1 MTSLPSTRSEMQY
14 TKVRTHPAGHV
25 LPKEEQLAWKI
36 ASMAAAN
43 RDADADV
50 VEMIGNRVIDNS
62 AVAIAAINRLP
73 VRRARLLALGY
84 PHPRNGGARLLGLA
98 NERTFHC
105 EWAALANGVAVRE
118 LDMHDCYLAADY
130 SHPADTIPG
139 LVAVAQQARCSG
151 RDLTLGILTAFE
163 TQMALV
169 TGICLHEHKIDHVA
183 HLAPAVAAG
192 LGTLLRLPVEQIFQ
206 AINQSL
212 HLGAATRQS
221 RKGDITSWKAYAP
234 AQTGKT
240 AIEAV
245 GRACLGERAPSPIY
259 EGRDAVIATLLGG
272 PGAEYTVPLPE
283 PGEPLRLIMRSYTKE
298 HSAEYQAQAL
308 IDIGFKLHAR
318 QIDLDAVREVVV
330 HTSHHT
336 HNVIG
341 TGANDPQKM
350 DPDASRE
357 TLDHSAMYILAVA
370 WEDGRWHHVESY
382 SSKRAHRPSTVR
394 LWHKIRTEE
403 KEEWTLAY
411 HHPDARKKRFGAEV
425 AVHLQGGA
433 RIVERLD
440 NPNAHYLGARPFQ
453 RGNYVEK
460 LRALTA
466 GLTEDGEFE
475 RFLARVDDLPNL
487 SPAQVGALNLVVS
500 PEMLQDSISDRTGI
514 I

>member
-1 MTSLPSTRSEMQY
+1 MPY
-14 TKVRTHPAGHV
+14 TKVRTHPPGQV

-36 ASMAAAN
+36 ASMAARN
-43 RDADADV
+43 RDADPDV
-50 VEMIGNRVIDNS
+50 VEMIGNRLIDNS
-62 AVAIAAINRLP
+62 AVAIAAINRIP

-84 PHPRNGGARLLGLA
+84 PHPRNGGAPLLGLG

-139 LVAVAQQARCSG
+139 LVAVAQQAGCSG
-151 RDLTLGILTAFE
+151 RDLVLGILTAYE

-192 LGTLLRLPVEQIFQ
+192 LGTLLRLPVEQIYQ
-206 AINQSL
+206 AINQSI

-234 AQTGKT
+234 AQTSKT

-245 GRACLGERAPSPIY
+245 GRARLGERAPSPIY
-259 EGRDAVIATLLGG
+259 EGGDAVIATLLGG
-272 PGAEYTVPLPE
+272 PETEYSVPLPE
-283 PGEPLRLIMRSYTKE
+283 AGEPLRLIMRSYTKE

-308 IDIGFKLHAR
+308 IDIGFELHAR
-318 QIDLDAVREVVV
+318 RIDLEAVREVVV

-341 TGANDPQKM
+341 TGADDPQKM

-370 WEDGRWHHVESY
+370 WEDGCWHHEASY
-382 SSKRAHRPSTVR
+382 TSERAHRDSTVR
-394 LWHKIRTEE
+394 LWRKIRTEE
-403 KEEWTLAY
+403 EVEWTRAY
-411 HHPDARKKRFGAEV
+411 LDPDPRKKRFGAEV
-425 AVHLQGGA
+425 VVHLEGGA

-453 RGNYVEK
+453 RAHYVEK
-460 LRALTA
+460 LRTLAA
-466 GLTEDGEFE
+466 GLAEDRELE
-475 RFLARVDDLPNL
+475 RFLALVDDLL
-487 SPAQVGALNLVVS
+487 DLGPAQIGGLNLAAA
-500 PEMLQDSISDRTGI
+500 PEMLEDSISDRMGI